1 MDNIS
6 FHKNQIFPLFIF
18 PMFLVLLQLLFIVIS
33 MLSIPGLWEAPVVS
47 LQWMSGPADPEDWY
61 SVWLVFQLTCCLCT
75 KTKRHLLIKKK
86 YFLEESSLPYLYPLS
101 VDSYYCF
108 YPFQSFIVAACFI
121 LSCFKSILNV
131 WIFSNCGRGFLIL
144 VWNANI

>member
-6 FHKNQIFPLFIF
+6 FYKNQIFPFFIF
-18 PMFLVLLQLLFIVIS
+18 PMFLVLLQLLFIAIS

-86 YFLEESSLPYLYPLS
+86 YFLEESTNENHSICVLSIQAPPPAISCSPQRTKVPSPPTEIQDIPQLFSQVMFLGLGPLT
-101 VDSYYCF
+101 
-108 YPFQSFIVAACFI
+108 
-121 LSCFKSILNV
+121 N
-131 WIFSNCGRGFLIL
+131 
-144 VWNANI
+144 